1 MKIEI
6 NSEEAR
12 LVLNHRAWGRLFKTK
27 GRKSEL
33 GYFSVMAPP
42 VVVVFSVTF
51 LLMNSGNNVVPSV
64 FLALGII
71 CLPLTLKALRKFKVL
86 QAQIQSEMIAEE
98 NQNRKGGV

>member
-6 NSEEAR
+6 NPDEAR

-27 GRKSEL
+27 GRKAEL

-51 LLMNSGNNVVPSV
+51 LLISNGNNVVPSV
-64 FLALGII
+64 FLAFGLI
-71 CLPLTLKALRKFKVL
+71 CLPLTFKALKKFKVL
-86 QAQIQSEMIAEE
+86 QNKIQAEMIAEE
-98 NQNRKGGV
+98 KGGV